1 MLTGRRPCVER
12 EETNCADECRSRL
25 SCSFEQRRR
34 REEKCVHRPRF
45 PTAHRVVCSLDAQLE
60 SRLFVA
66 SATRISA
73 SRFAKH
79 FREATNHE
87 RSARVCPPSRYLS
100 ARVLARKLLCDRRH
114 HL

>member
-12 EETNCADECRSRL
+12 EKQDCADECRSRL

-45 PTAHRVVCSLDAQLE
+45 PTAHRVVCSLDAQFE

-66 SATRISA
+66 SAIRISA

-79 FREATNHE
+79 FRQATDGAHLTRIPTLAAFPRGCNQE
-87 RSARVCPPSRYLS
+87 VPGLLS
-100 ARVLARKLLCDRRH
+100 ANG
-114 HL
+114 